1 MADSEMNCVAVV
13 EELQALDKQIQK
25 LLSRR
30 SYAAKWTKNPHI
42 SSNFTSWLWAQA
54 RSANRQGVQQR
65 AVTLK
70 TSHKIGIITATTLLS
85 ISVKLKGSIAHCE
98 MKHYNS
104 QKNELKVQLLEK
116 EPEFNWKVFWIF
128 FNPQLSAFLA
138 AVLLAFGAAILNI
151 HIPLMLG
158 ELVNVVAQFTR
169 EHTGN
174 YLCEVKGPALRLLGL
189 YGIQGLMTSGY
200 IILLSRVGE
209 RVAAEMRKSLFVS
222 LLRQDIAFFDANKTG
237 RMVNRLTSDVQ
248 EFKSSFKMV
257 ISQGLRSITQTAG
270 CFVSLYLISPKLT
283 TVMVV
288 VVPCLVATGALIGSF
303 LRKLSR
309 RAQEQVARATG
320 VADEALGN
328 VRAVRAFAMESR
340 ETESLANI
348 SILFGQVVRGMSAGA
363 RVFEHMVLEPTIP
376 LKGGISIPLN
386 LLTGHIKFSNIS
398 FNYPT
403 RPGHVVLKDFDLV
416 LPPYKRVAIV
426 GESGG
431 GKSTVAALLERFYD
445 PDNGIITL
453 DGHDI
458 KSLDPSWLRGNAI
471 GFISQEPVLFGT
483 SVMENIRFGK
493 PDATD
498 KEVYEAAKMAN
509 AHHFITNFPD
519 GYNTVVG
526 ERGVTLS
533 GGQKQRIAI
542 ARALIKNPRIL
553 ILDEAT
559 SALDAESER
568 AVQDAL
574 DRATSGRT
582 VLIIAHRLSTIQNAD
597 IICVLSN
604 GNIKETLPHAVRSRL
619 YSPSPPYLSGWR
631 FQRRARC
638 RSNVCSAAAPSSPV
652 PAPQPGGHV
661 ASVIHAAPRA
671 EGTPSS
677 ARAAGKDRKLTDASL
692 PVCQPP
698 APPLPVGLF
707 LRPNRVSPLPVMD
720 IPWSRLSAVIGG
732 HTRHTVQ
739 SRACQGEGLLVRGH
753 LGSPSA
759 AATCLPAALLLP
771 APFEL
776 QRLFLRSPRGCRRP
790 TGPANQHRPP
800 LTLIRRSLP
809 GKQNTP
815 GPKGRLPIGRELTSQ
830 VPSNRGNV
838 LGVASLDAMPSRAPP
853 AMARSWELAALLQC
867 TPARRS
873 GNNGPPADPW
883 RSVGFLTPRGCVH
896 AAPAVRG
903 WGPLLRRVVHNKF
916 FDNRSPPWNRRS
928 ILPATPD
935 VNGTRAQTGR
945 HLFCTKPPHVYY
957 TNYLQQLGHKD
968 PSPLVTQTQSRAQT
982 PKQSLSPGHNAFFSG
997 RLHNSSCLVLLP
1009 PDSSPNEWR
1018 RPLLWRTR
1026 MSPRCSRQSSGHAQ
1040 VWRKCRLSS
1049 RLLSGRRHKSSPQHF
1064 LVWRECW
1071 GNKSPRHWGLLAV
1084 TTGPYR
1090 EGLPC
1095 P

>member
-1 MADSEMNCVAVV
+1 MFYFVLTSNLRAKGFMPLRDVCFRFS
-13 EELQALDKQIQK
+13 K
-25 LLSRR
+25 SRHYNN
-30 SYAAKWTKNPHI
+30 SGYAGKWTKNPHI
-42 SSNFTSWLWAQA
+42 SSNFISRLWAQT
-54 RSANRQGVQQR
+54 RNANRQGIQQR
-65 AVTLK
+65 AVILK
-70 TSHKIGIITATTLLS
+70 TSHKIGVVTATTLLS
-85 ISVKLKGSIAHCE
+85 ISVKLKESIAHCE
-98 MKHYNS
+98 MKRYNS
-104 QKNELKVQLLEK
+104 QKKELKVQLLEK

-138 AVLLAFGAAILNI
+138 AVLLAVGAAILNI

-169 EHTGN
+169 EHAGN

-189 YGIQGLMTSGY
+189 YGLQGLMTSGY

-222 LLRQDIAFFDANKTG
+222 LVRQDIAFFDANKTG

-257 ISQGLRSITQTAG
+257 ISQ
-270 CFVSLYLISPKLT
+270 
-283 TVMVV
+283 
-288 VVPCLVATGALIGSF
+288 
-303 LRKLSR
+303 
-309 RAQEQVARATG
+309 VARATG

-340 ETESLANI
+340 ETELYTVEVDKSSRMNESLGIGIAVFQGLSNVALNCIVLGTIYIGGSFIANNDLSAGDLMSFYVASQTVQRSLANI

-416 LPPYKRVAIV
+416 LPPYKTVAIV

-458 KSLDPSWLRGNAI
+458 KSIDPSWLRGNAI

-604 GNIKETLPHAVRSRL
+604 GNIKEMGSHETLLKKEGL
-619 YSPSPPYLSGWR
+619 YSELIKR
-631 FQRRARC
+631 QR
-638 RSNVCSAAAPSSPV
+638 
-652 PAPQPGGHV
+652 
-661 ASVIHAAPRA
+661 
-671 EGTPSS
+671 
-677 ARAAGKDRKLTDASL
+677 
-692 PVCQPP
+692 
-698 APPLPVGLF
+698 
-707 LRPNRVSPLPVMD
+707 
-720 IPWSRLSAVIGG
+720 
-732 HTRHTVQ
+732 
-739 SRACQGEGLLVRGH
+739 
-753 LGSPSA
+753 
-759 AATCLPAALLLP
+759 
-771 APFEL
+771 
-776 QRLFLRSPRGCRRP
+776 
-790 TGPANQHRPP
+790 
-800 LTLIRRSLP
+800 
-809 GKQNTP
+809 
-815 GPKGRLPIGRELTSQ
+815 
-830 VPSNRGNV
+830 
-838 LGVASLDAMPSRAPP
+838 
-853 AMARSWELAALLQC
+853 
-867 TPARRS
+867 
-873 GNNGPPADPW
+873 
-883 RSVGFLTPRGCVH
+883 
-896 AAPAVRG
+896 
-903 WGPLLRRVVHNKF
+903 
-916 FDNRSPPWNRRS
+916 
-928 ILPATPD
+928 
-935 VNGTRAQTGR
+935 
-945 HLFCTKPPHVYY
+945 
-957 TNYLQQLGHKD
+957 TNEQK
-968 PSPLVTQTQSRAQT
+968 
-982 PKQSLSPGHNAFFSG
+982 
-997 RLHNSSCLVLLP
+997 
-1009 PDSSPNEWR
+1009 
-1018 RPLLWRTR
+1018 
-1026 MSPRCSRQSSGHAQ
+1026 
-1040 VWRKCRLSS
+1040 
-1049 RLLSGRRHKSSPQHF
+1049 
-1064 LVWRECW
+1064 
-1071 GNKSPRHWGLLAV
+1071 
-1084 TTGPYR
+1084 
-1090 EGLPC
+1090 
-1095 P
+1095 